1 MTTANSSTPITS
13 LRQLVGAPTTLPIG
27 GLALTVK
34 PLGWYDSV
42 EAIEALMPAL
52 DKMPDI
58 AAGFDEAQVG
68 AWLAWASTNRDA
80 VVHFAHLASGQ
91 PAEDVQE
98 LPPGLLVELLF
109 GLLEVNADFFVQ
121 SLPGVLA
128 SLGGRVSSLAARV
141 QAQMAGPLAKQAAT
155 STSSAEPGNTSSSA
169 ATATAS

>member
-1 MTTANSSTPITS
+1 
-13 LRQLVGAPTTLPIG
+13 
-27 GLALTVK
+27 
-34 PLGWYDSV
+34 
-42 EAIEALMPAL
+42 MPAL

-58 AAGFDEAQVG
+58 GAGFDEAQIG
-68 AWLAWASTNRDA
+68 QWLAWASANRDA

-141 QAQMAGPLAKQAAT
+141 QAQMAGAVAKQAAT
-155 STSSAEPGNTSSSA
+155 STSSAEPGNTSSSVG
-169 ATATAS
+169 TDTAS